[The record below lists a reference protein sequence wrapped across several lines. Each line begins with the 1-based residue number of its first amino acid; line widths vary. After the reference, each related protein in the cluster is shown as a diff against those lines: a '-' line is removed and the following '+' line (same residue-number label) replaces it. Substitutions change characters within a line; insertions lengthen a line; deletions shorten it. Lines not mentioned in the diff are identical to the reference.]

1 MVVGGVV
8 TAGGFVVTM
17 ARGDDAD
24 PVALTSEP
32 GVTVDG
38 TMSGGAGSGSSP
50 EGAMPAPL
58 DLGTAVLG
66 VPVLA
71 PTYLPEGVVGW
82 RDDALRVWDAS
93 GANETVEG
101 YVRYYGSDTAT
112 VTLTVRASAEDP
124 VEVGQRLFGP
134 SEVVAV
140 QGRPASM
147 SVIDLGDDGLL
158 VNLYFSPVD
167 GVLCLLETNGL
178 DLGEVLTVAESITA
192 TT

>member
-1 MVVGGVV
+1 MV

-24 PVALTSEP
+24 PVALTSPEP

-38 TMSGGAGSGSSP
+38 TASGGSGSSP
-50 EGAMPAPL
+50 DATMPAPL

-71 PTYLPEGVVGW
+71 PTYLPDGVVGW

-93 GANETVEG
+93 GANETVDG

-112 VTLTVRASAEDP
+112 VTLTARASVEDP

-140 QGRPASM
+140 QGRQASM

-178 DLGEVLTVAESITA
+178 GIGEVLAIADSVTTA